1 MASLISRYRIVL
13 GAWSKRF
20 ADYKTKYFGR
30 RYKSTKSAY
39 FR

>member
-1 MASLISRYRIVL
+1 MVKDRFA
-13 GAWSKRF
+13 AWSKSF

-30 RYKSTKSAY
+30 RYKSTKSTY